1 MAERQE
7 AWRVPGL
14 LSYAYALGL
23 YRRAFR
29 FFWRKAFGERLFLL
43 SRVVLLFLFGNGIA
57 EKVGG
62 REQVE
67 LVFEFHR
74 EVVQVGLF
82 VIEFER
88 FFDKA
93 LEAGFLV
100 SAQPFVAEFLF
111 VGKGKVETVEFLF
124 VFLGFLPLGGCGF
137 AGWLLLPFPCKQV
150 GLGLL
155 HCLIFQVFQAEGAR
169 WWLPRRNGVL
179 LFEDPA

>member
-1 MAERQE
+1 MFQASGRMLM
-7 AWRVPGL
+7 P
-14 LSYAYALGL
+14 LGL
-23 YRRAFR
+23 CRGRSGSFGKR
-29 FFWRKAFGERLFLL
+29 LLGERLFLL
-43 SRVVLLFLFGNGIA
+43 SRVVLLFLFRDGIA

-62 REQVE
+62 REEVE

-93 LEAGFLV
+93 FEAGFLV

-155 HCLIFQVFQAEGAR
+155 HCLIFRVFQAEDAR
-169 WWLPRRNGVL
+169 WWLPRKNGVL
-179 LFEDPA
+179 LFEGPA

>member
-7 AWRVPGL
+7 AWHVPGL
-14 LSYAYALGL
+14 LSYAYAPRVVSGGVPVLPEKVL
-23 YRRAFR
+23 
-29 FFWRKAFGERLFLL
+29 GERLFLL
-43 SRVVLLFLFGNGIA
+43 SGVVLLFLFRDGIA

-93 LEAGFLV
+93 FEAGFLV
-100 SAQPFVAEFLF
+100 SA
-111 VGKGKVETVEFLF
+111 
-124 VFLGFLPLGGCGF
+124 
-137 AGWLLLPFPCKQV
+137 
-150 GLGLL
+150 
-155 HCLIFQVFQAEGAR
+155 
-169 WWLPRRNGVL
+169 
-179 LFEDPA
+179 

>member
-29 FFWRKAFGERLFLL
+29 FFRRKAFGERLFLL
-43 SRVVLLFLFGNGIA
+43 SWVVLLFLFGNGIA

-93 LEAGFLV
+93 FEAGSLV
-100 SAQPFVAEFLF
+100 SA
-111 VGKGKVETVEFLF
+111 
-124 VFLGFLPLGGCGF
+124 
-137 AGWLLLPFPCKQV
+137 
-150 GLGLL
+150 
-155 HCLIFQVFQAEGAR
+155 
-169 WWLPRRNGVL
+169 
-179 LFEDPA
+179 